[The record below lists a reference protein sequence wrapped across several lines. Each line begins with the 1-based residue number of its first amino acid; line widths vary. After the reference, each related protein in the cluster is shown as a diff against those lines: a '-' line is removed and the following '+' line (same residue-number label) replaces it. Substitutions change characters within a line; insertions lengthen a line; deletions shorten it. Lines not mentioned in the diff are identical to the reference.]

1 MDSSRRYIGI
11 EVPNWMYCIQL
22 TKREESAMHATTV
35 AIDLAKEIFELAFAD
50 ADHHIVQRKRLS
62 RRTFGRVLENHAPV
76 RVVMEA
82 CSSAHYW
89 ARRFVRQGHSVR
101 LLPARDV
108 RPYVRRNKTDRT
120 DAAGL
125 LEADRCAQIDAVPIK
140 SPEHQGVQ
148 ALHRIREQ
156 LKAQRTA
163 TLNLVRGVLREFG
176 IVIALGAAKVRPAV
190 LAALED
196 GNNELPMPLRHTLA
210 EMLEHVANLTHSM
223 SAIEQRLK
231 VIAQDDPVAQRYQ
244 QVPGIGVLTATAL
257 HASAGALDRFHSGRH
272 FAAWLGLTPREHS
285 SGAQR
290 RLGRISKRGDGYLRL
305 LLIHGA
311 RAALRAA
318 HVRVHRQQPLT
329 RLQTW
334 ALTTQQRIG
343 HNKAAVALANKTARR
358 LWAMEHHHTVFNPDH
373 VSARRD
379 QPKSI

>member
-1 MDSSRRYIGI
+1 
-11 EVPNWMYCIQL
+11 
-22 TKREESAMHATTV
+22 MHATTV

-50 ADHHIVQRKRLS
+50 ADHQIVQRKRLS
-62 RRTFGRVLENHAPV
+62 RRTFGRVLENHTPV

-89 ARRFVRQGHSVR
+89 ARRFLRQGHTVR

-140 SPEHQGVQ
+140 SPEQQGVQ
-148 ALHRIREQ
+148 SLHRMREQ

-163 TLNLVRGVLREFG
+163 TINLVRGVLREFG

-196 GNNELPMPLRHTLA
+196 GDNELPMPLRHTLA
-210 EMLEHVANLTHSM
+210 EMLEHLANLTHSM
-223 SAIEQRLK
+223 SAIEQHLK
-231 VIAQDDPVAQRYQ
+231 VIAQDNPATQRYQ

-257 HASAGALDRFHSGRH
+257 QASAGPLDRFRSGRH

-290 RLGRISKRGDGYLRL
+290 RLGRISRRGDGYLRL

-318 HVRVHRQQPLT
+318 RVRELRQQPLT

-334 ALTTQQRIG
+334 ALTTQHRIG
-343 HNKAAVALANKTARR
+343 HNKTAVALANKTARR
-358 LWAMEHHHTVFNPDH
+358 LWAMQHHHTAFNPDH
-373 VSARRD
+373 VSLRRD
-379 QPKSI
+379 HQPSA